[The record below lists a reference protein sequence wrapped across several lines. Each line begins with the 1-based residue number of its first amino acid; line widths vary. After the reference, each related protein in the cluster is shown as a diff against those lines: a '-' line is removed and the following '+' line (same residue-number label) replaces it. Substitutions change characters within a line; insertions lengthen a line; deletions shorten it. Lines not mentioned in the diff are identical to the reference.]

1 MENNFD
7 FKSGKKKKDSTIKSQ
22 RQLKVGEELRHL
34 ISNALHRETFYDEII
49 ESSNITITEVNVS
62 PDLKNAKVYIMPLGG
77 KQKFEVLESLN
88 KVKSHIKKLISSGI
102 SLRQIPNINFLIDNS
117 FEYAKHI
124 DQILHKIK
132 N

>member
-7 FKSGKKKKDSTIKSQ
+7 FKIGKKKKDSTIKSQ

-34 ISNALHRETFYDEII
+34 ISNALHRETFYDEVI
-49 ESSNITITEVNVS
+49 ETSNITITEVNVS

-77 KQKFEVLESLN
+77 KQKLEVLESLN
-88 KVKSHIKKLISSGI
+88 KVKGYIKKIISSGI
-102 SLRQIPNINFLIDNS
+102 TLRQIPKISFKIDDS
-117 FEYAKHI
+117 FEYATHI

-132 N
+132 K

>member
-7 FKSGKKKKDSTIKSQ
+7 FKVGKKKKDITIKSQ

-34 ISNALHRETFYDEII
+34 ISSALHRETFYDEVI
-49 ESSNITITEVNVS
+49 ETSNITITEVNVS

-77 KQKFEVLESLN
+77 KHQLEVLEGLN
-88 KVKSHIKKLISSGI
+88 KVKGHIKKIISSGI
-102 SLRQIPNINFLIDNS
+102 TLRQVPKIIFEIDNS
-117 FEYAKHI
+117 FEYATHI

-132 N
+132 K

>member
-7 FKSGKKKKDSTIKSQ
+7 FKVGKKKKDNTIKSQ

-34 ISNALHRETFYDEII
+34 ISKALHRETFYDEVI
-49 ESSNITITEVNVS
+49 EASNITITEVNVS

-77 KQKFEVLESLN
+77 ERKLEVLESLN
-88 KVKSHIKKLISSGI
+88 KVKGHIKKLISGSI
-102 SLRQIPNINFLIDNS
+102 TLRQIPKISFIIDSS

-124 DQILHKIK
+124 DEIITNIK
-132 N
+132 K

>member
-7 FKSGKKKKDSTIKSQ
+7 FKVGKKKKDTTIKSH

-34 ISNALHRETFYDEII
+34 ISNALHRETFYDEVI
-49 ESSNITITEVNVS
+49 ETSNITITEVNVS

-77 KQKFEVLESLN
+77 KQKLEVLDSLN
-88 KVKSHIKKLISSGI
+88 RVKGHIKKLISSGI
-102 SLRQIPNINFLIDNS
+102 TLRQIPKISFIIDSS
-117 FEYAKHI
+117 FEYANHI

>member
-1 MENNFD
+1 MENNFN
-7 FKSGKKKKDSTIKSQ
+7 FKAGKKKKDSTIKSQ

-34 ISNALHRETFYDEII
+34 ISNALHRETFYDEVI
-49 ESSNITITEVNVS
+49 ETSNITITEVNVS

-77 KQKFEVLESLN
+77 KQKLQVLDSLN
-88 KVKSHIKKLISSGI
+88 KVKGHIKKLISGSI
-102 SLRQIPNINFLIDNS
+102 TLRQIPKISFIIDNS
-117 FEYAKHI
+117 FEYANHI